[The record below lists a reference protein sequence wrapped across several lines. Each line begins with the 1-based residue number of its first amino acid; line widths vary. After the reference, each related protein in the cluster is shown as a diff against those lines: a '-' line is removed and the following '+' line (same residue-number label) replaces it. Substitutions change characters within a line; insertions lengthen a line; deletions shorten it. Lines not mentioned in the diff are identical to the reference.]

1 MGKYP
6 VLLYLSIALSAVGGF
21 LFGYDTGVIAGA
33 MPLIERDVDF
43 WGEKDSEEATLWLS
57 LITSITV
64 AFAFIF
70 SFVGGWVT
78 ERFGRKPAIL
88 VASVVFTVGSI
99 VMAVS
104 PSKVVLLVGRIVVG
118 MGIGMASM
126 CIPVYMAET
135 SPVELRGFLGAS
147 FQVMICFGQVIA
159 AIVDAAFGE
168 VDNGWKYDFGLA
180 GIPSVILL
188 VGFYFCPESPRWLVQ
203 GGRLEEARNVL
214 EKLRRKGDAV
224 DKELQEIEAMV
235 AEDRK
240 IEAMTEG
247 GAFSRALKD
256 SNVRKALLVGCSLQ
270 LFQQLIGI
278 NTVIYYSAR
287 ILMMSG
293 ISSDMTMILWLSALV
308 SAVNFFASFLGM
320 ALIDRLGRRVLCLCS
335 YLGILGALLVIGA
348 GFQLSEGN
356 TTSVSM
362 NETGLPENPA
372 IYTQCA
378 TLADC
383 NACTYEYDDFKC
395 GFCYEEDDSAN
406 GQGQGSCV
414 PWVWPAEFKEPQAIF
429 GRCNKYNS
437 TDTNASGALFTAE
450 YCNTRFSPIIL
461 VGLILY
467 LVAFQS
473 GVGPVPWVYNPEI
486 YPLWFR
492 TSGVSIS
499 TGFNWSLNLIVTF
512 TFPYLQQGLGFG
524 AYYLFAGMAV
534 LASVWFTLVLPES
547 KGKTL
552 EEMNSSF
559 GMPLWRLGRA

>member
-1 MGKYP
+1 MGRHP
-6 VLLYLSIALSAVGGF
+6 ALLYLSIALSAVGGF

-33 MPLIERDVDF
+33 MPLIERDVEF
-43 WGEKDSEEATLWLS
+43 WGEKDSDEATLWLS
-57 LITSITV
+57 LITSMTV

-88 VASVVFTVGSI
+88 VASVVFTIGSV
-99 VMAVS
+99 VMAAS
-104 PSKVVLLVGRIVVG
+104 PNKEVLLVGRIVVG

-168 VDNGWKYDFGLA
+168 VKDGWKYDFGLA

-203 GGRLEEARNVL
+203 VGRVEDAKKVL
-214 EKLRRKGDAV
+214 GRLRRKGDAV
-224 DKELQEIEAMV
+224 DQELQEIEDMV

-240 IEAMTEG
+240 IQAMTDG
-247 GAFSRALKD
+247 SAFSRAWGD

-293 ISSDMTMILWLSALV
+293 ISRDMTMILWLSALV

-320 ALIDRLGRRVLCLCS
+320 ALIDRLGRRVLCLGS
-335 YLGILGALLVIGA
+335 YLGILASLLVIGA
-348 GFQLSEGN
+348 GFQLSENN
-356 TTSVSM
+356 TTSAATTAV
-362 NETGLPENPA
+362 EPQLPTTDP
-372 IYTQCA
+372 IYDQCA
-378 TLADC
+378 SFTDC

-395 GFCYEEDDSAN
+395 GFCYEEDESAN

-414 PWVWPAEFKEPQAIF
+414 PWVWPATSKEPQAIF
-429 GRCNKYNS
+429 GRCNSYN
-437 TDTNASGALFTAE
+437 TTMEPQVLFTAE

-467 LVAFQS
+467 LVSFQS

-492 TSGVSIS
+492 STGVSIS

-534 LASVWFTLVLPES
+534 VASVWFTLVLPES

-559 GMPLWRLGRA
+559 GRPFWRLGRA